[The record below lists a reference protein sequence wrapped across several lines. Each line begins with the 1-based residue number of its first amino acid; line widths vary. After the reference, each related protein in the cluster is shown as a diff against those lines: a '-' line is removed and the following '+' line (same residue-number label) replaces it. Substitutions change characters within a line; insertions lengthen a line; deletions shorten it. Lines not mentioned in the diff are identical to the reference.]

1 MRSRRY
7 FGLLSVV
14 LALELLQSPWTIA
27 AAAQIDTQHS
37 SMAEPSHESRTT
49 EVVPQHQRRNMAG
62 GYADANISEERVV
75 DAAQF
80 AVSALAQK
88 QLEEEDEEG
97 GDGERTTYTFNAI
110 RADEVNLVV
119 LEAQKQVVAGMN
131 YRLTIGVTDRASGEC
146 LGGFKC
152 IVYDRFG
159 DLSLSIWGKEVEC
172 GEVGLAIARLKDE
185 EGDEEG

>member
-1 MRSRRY
+1 MSSRRY

-14 LALELLQSPWTIA
+14 LALELIG

-49 EVVPQHQRRNMAG
+49 EVVPQHQRRNMVG
-62 GYADANISEERVV
+62 GYADADISEERVV

-88 QLEEEDEEG
+88 QLEEEK
-97 GDGERTTYTFNAI
+97 GDGERTYTFNAI

>member
-1 MRSRRY
+1 
-7 FGLLSVV
+7 
-14 LALELLQSPWTIA
+14 
-27 AAAQIDTQHS
+27 
-37 SMAEPSHESRTT
+37 
-49 EVVPQHQRRNMAG
+49 MAG

-88 QLEEEDEEG
+88 QLEEEDEEEG
-97 GDGERTTYTFNAI
+97 GERTYTFNAI

>member
-1 MRSRRY
+1 MRRRY

-62 GYADANISEERVV
+62 GYADAYINEERVV

-88 QLEEEDEEG
+88 QLEEEG
-97 GDGERTTYTFNAI
+97 GERTYTFNAI

>member
-1 MRSRRY
+1 MSSRRY

-37 SMAEPSHESRTT
+37 SMAELAEPSHESRTT

-62 GYADANISEERVV
+62 GYADANIGEERVV

-88 QLEEEDEEG
+88 QLEEEG

-185 EGDEEG
+185 EGDEEE